1 MSIDDTRCEVCGAEL
16 DVENY
21 YYISTGRLQQGP
33 MSDPKAASE
42 TVMCMNCFNQI
53 KAELMV
59 SIGRQKQRHAD
70 DKAGQ

>member
-1 MSIDDTRCEVCGAEL
+1 MSIDETKCEICGADM

-33 MSDPKAASE
+33 MSDPKATSE
-42 TVMCMNCFNQI
+42 TLLCMACFTQI

-59 SIGRQKQRHAD
+59 SIGRQKAKHAD
-70 DKAGQ
+70 DKGGA